1 MYKILCLIKIILKMK
16 NNQNLSVITLDNK
29 LKFVNNVFSLA
40 ITEANA
46 RSEAKRRSFDKDGNY
61 NGDNYIPYLNINF
74 NTVSNEDGSVTIKI
88 KDASITGLCQYED
101 TILNLKHVSDKEIK
115 VNPRT
120 SGVYNFREY
129 LINQIHKLFK

>member
-1 MYKILCLIKIILKMK
+1 MK
-16 NNQNLSVITLDNK
+16 NNQNLSVITLYNK

-101 TILNLKHVSDKEIK
+101 TILNLKHVSNKEIK

>member
-1 MYKILCLIKIILKMK
+1 MK
-16 NNQNLSVITLDNK
+16 NNSKSVITLDNK

-46 RSEAKRRSFDKDGNY
+46 RNEANRLSFDQNGNY
-61 NGDNYIPYLNINF
+61 NGDDYIPYFNIAF
-74 NTVSNEDGSVTIKI
+74 NAVNNEDGSITIKI
-88 KDASITGLCQYED
+88 KEASLTGLCMYED
-101 TILNLKHVSDKEIK
+101 TILNLRHVSNKEIK

>member
-1 MYKILCLIKIILKMK
+1 MK

-46 RSEAKRRSFDKDGNY
+46 RSEAKRASYDKDGNY
-61 NGDNYIPYLNINF
+61 TGDNYIPYLNITF
-74 NTVSNEDGSVTIKI
+74 NTVSNEDSSVTIKI

-120 SGVYNFREY
+120 PKVYEFREY
-129 LINQIHKLFK
+129 LIQQIHKLFR

>member
-1 MYKILCLIKIILKMK
+1 MK
-16 NNQNLSVITLDNK
+16 NNSKSVITLDNK

-46 RSEAKRRSFDKDGNY
+46 RNKANRLSFDQNGNY
-61 NGDNYIPYLNINF
+61 NGDDYIPYFNIAF
-74 NTVSNEDGSVTIKI
+74 NTVNNDDGSITIKI
-88 KDASITGLCQYED
+88 KEASLTGLCMYED
-101 TILNLKHVSDKEIK
+101 TILNLRHVSNKEIK

>member
-1 MYKILCLIKIILKMK
+1 MK
-16 NNQNLSVITLDNK
+16 NNSKSVITLDNK

-40 ITEANA
+40 IIEANA
-46 RSEAKRRSFDKDGNY
+46 RNKANRLSFDQNGNY
-61 NGDNYIPYLNINF
+61 NGDDYIPYFNIAF
-74 NTVSNEDGSVTIKI
+74 NTVNNDDGSITIKI
-88 KDASITGLCQYED
+88 KEASLTGLCMYED
-101 TILNLKHVSDKEIK
+101 TILNLRHVSNKEIK